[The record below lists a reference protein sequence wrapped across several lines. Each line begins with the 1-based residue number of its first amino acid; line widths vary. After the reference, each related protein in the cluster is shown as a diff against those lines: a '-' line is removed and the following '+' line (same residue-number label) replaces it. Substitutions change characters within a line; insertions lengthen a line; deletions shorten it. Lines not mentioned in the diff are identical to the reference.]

1 MSFSALRH
9 PTFSVSLSSI
19 FVIGLHFQNQ
29 IFIEQAEVAEE
40 LPSYGTQ
47 VHLDEIIRGVEVCFK
62 TLGGCEI
69 QTFEEAV
76 EARMNLDGYLSRIRK
91 RLRLLQAMCQC
102 AASDC
107 KSLENA
113 MRSVQTELVAQHD
126 LRMEVQHL
134 REDNARVHEHL
145 DGLLKSQQQADFPL
159 KLTADNRDFS
169 LSNTHW
175 LKHVKVGTHAPELAV
190 ERSEMGV
197 GVVAGLY
204 AAAPGSKILFDDIFF
219 MDLLEDDMDLPA
231 PTD

>member
-1 MSFSALRH
+1 M
-9 PTFSVSLSSI
+9 
-19 FVIGLHFQNQ
+19 
-29 IFIEQAEVAEE
+29 
-40 LPSYGTQ
+40 
-47 VHLDEIIRGVEVCFK
+47 HLDEIIRGVEVCFK

-91 RLRLLQAMCQC
+91 RLSSLQAMCQC

-113 MRSVQTELVAQHD
+113 MRNVQTELVAQHD

-145 DGLLKSQQQADFPL
+145 DGFLKSQQQADFPL

-175 LKHVKVGTHAPELAV
+175 FSKPRELAV

-204 AAAPGSKILFDDIFF
+204 AAAPGSKILFDDLFF